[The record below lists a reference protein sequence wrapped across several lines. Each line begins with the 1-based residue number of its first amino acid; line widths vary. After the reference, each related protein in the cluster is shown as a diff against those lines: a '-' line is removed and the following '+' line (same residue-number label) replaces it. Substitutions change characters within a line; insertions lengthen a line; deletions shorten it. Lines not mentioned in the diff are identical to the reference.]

1 MKNKLFLRGT
11 AAIFGVMAF
20 NGAAQAQLAVVD
32 VRAIAQHIQTVRNTV
47 TQIQEAQRAY
57 AALNS
62 LSKVRS
68 ITDLLQNKIVQSALP
83 DGVQDSISL
92 VSNDLAQLG
101 AIGRRAEGIIN
112 NRDFSLS
119 GIDRSL
125 GDAQGVLR
133 NVTET
138 NAAKQAYGEEL
149 LKSTEGTN
157 DDLRRLTQ
165 GLQAA
170 STLRDSQDVGASAA
184 IANAAVSNRILQ
196 LMAQSQARGAQD
208 SLAMA
213 ESAAQ
218 GQRAEAAN
226 IAAHSRPTFRGEQ

>member
-1 MKNKLFLRGT
+1 MKNRLISGGT
-11 AAIFGVMAF
+11 FAMLGLLAF
-20 NGAAQAQLAVVD
+20 SGSAHAQLAVVD
-32 VRAIAQHIQTVRNTV
+32 IRAIAQHVQTVRNTLA
-47 TQIQEAQRAY
+47 QIQEAQRAY
-57 AALNS
+57 QALNS
-62 LSKVRS
+62 LSKVRN

-83 DGVQDSISL
+83 EGVQDTLKL

-101 AIGRRAEGIIN
+101 AVGRRAEGIIK

-119 GIDRSL
+119 GIDRRL

-133 NVTET
+133 SVTEAS
-138 NAAKQAYGEEL
+138 AAKQAFGEEL

-165 GLQAA
+165 GLQLA

-184 IANAAVSNRILQ
+184 IANAAVSNRMLQ
-196 LMAQSQARGAQD
+196 LMAQTQARGAQD

-213 ESAAQ
+213 ESTSAR
-218 GQRAEAAN
+218 QRAEAAN
-226 IAAHSRPTFRGEQ
+226 IAAHARPTFRGE

>member
-1 MKNKLFLRGT
+1 MKNKLILGGT
-11 AAIFGVMAF
+11 VAMLGLLAF
-20 NGAAQAQLAVVD
+20 SGSAHAQLAVVD
-32 VRAIAQHIQTVRNTV
+32 IRAIAQHVQTVRNTLA
-47 TQIQEAQRAY
+47 QIQEAQRAY
-57 AALNS
+57 QALNS
-62 LSKVRS
+62 LSKVRN

-83 DGVQDSISL
+83 EGVQDTLKL

-101 AIGRRAEGIIN
+101 AVGRRAEGIIK

-119 GIDRSL
+119 GIDRRL

-133 NVTET
+133 SVTEAS
-138 NAAKQAYGEEL
+138 AAKQAFGEEL

-165 GLQAA
+165 GLQSA

-184 IANAAVSNRILQ
+184 IANAAVSNRMLQ
-196 LMAQSQARGAQD
+196 LMAQTQARGAQD

-213 ESAAQ
+213 ESTSAR
-218 GQRAEAAN
+218 QRAEAAN
-226 IAAHSRPTFRGEQ
+226 IAAHARPTFRGE